1 MGLLVFILE
10 EKIGKNLN
18 SFKMVI
24 NGIGGLIYNRIDYRK
39 LMVFY
44 KIQWFVILY
53 LVIILFYVL
62 RIYVEFG
69 YQVVISMEYV
79 LFF

>member
-1 MGLLVFILE
+1 MILIVFLLVRFFFLEGEGGVVMGLLVFILE

-44 KIQWFVILY
+44 KI
-53 LVIILFYVL
+53 
-62 RIYVEFG
+62 
-69 YQVVISMEYV
+69 
-79 LFF
+79 